1 MTEVQNR
8 KMFRRKDARNKLRQL
23 GGIMTSSPDLMQ
35 SVQKFSRGGIAQAQ
49 RRRRQLQNRLPNLF
63 PGPPTMGMN
72 PRAALIAQ
80 EDDLREQPFLS
91 SQRTVDQT
99 TGLPLTVTVDRSL
112 SPAIKELLREPRTGT
127 GTGTGVADRDL
138 SDADDP
144 TVALTEPP
152 IITETD
158 VEIDPLSVGLDVV
171 GYAKMLKDSKASE
184 KQKNDQILELLN
196 QKAPK
201 EKLTLEQRFER
212 MKKARKAVF
221 GDSSQAEKSIDG
233 FNLAMLGFAIAS
245 GDSPNALT
253 NIAKGALAGAQQMQ
267 ATAER
272 RRARE
277 ERLKESDFQAALQD
291 DRMAQQVEREEKRW
305 KDGQMLSWLSSRISD
320 ERQNQSV
327 AMQMSQQIAMMKFE
341 LAAKTRAARRLEKN
355 TERRFQLEQEA
366 KQEKALL
373 DSLENPS
380 FGLIAL
386 QQLES
391 EGINI
396 GDSNFGSAL
405 VDKMKVLSED
415 PQLQA
420 IISANQRRKTGQPY
434 DPNRFAQE
442 LQRNIREDS
451 PVYEAAVERVNNRL
465 KNTKYYDKKNKQ
477 VNTGAYPN
485 YNQDIYDEVIRIT
498 RQQAGL
504 PTDLTVFPP
513 AAATPAAATP
523 AAATPAAD
531 VLDNFDD
538 YQLLSD

>member
-35 SVQKFSRGGIAQAQ
+35 SVQKFSRGGIARAQ
-49 RRRRQLQNRLPNLF
+49 RQQQLQNQLPNLLA
-63 PGPPTMGMN
+63 GTPTMGMN
-72 PRAALIAQ
+72 PGAALIAQ
-80 EDDLREQPFLS
+80 EDDLREQPFLRS
-91 SQRTVDQT
+91 RRTVDPT
-99 TGLPLTVTVDRSL
+99 TGLPLTVTVDSPL
-112 SPAIKELLREPRTGT
+112 SPPIQELLREPRTGT
-127 GTGTGVADRDL
+127 GVADRDL
-138 SDADDP
+138 GDADDP
-144 TVALTEPP
+144 AVALTEPP

-158 VEIDPLSVGLDVV
+158 VELDPLSIGLDVV

-184 KQKNDQILELLN
+184 KQKNDKILELLN
-196 QKAPK
+196 QKAPE

-212 MKKARKAVF
+212 MKKAREAVF

-341 LAAKTRAARRLEKN
+341 LAAKIQAARKLEEN

-366 KQEKALL
+366 KREKAAL

-380 FGLIAL
+380 LGAIAL
-386 QQLES
+386 QQLQS

-405 VDKMKVLSED
+405 VDKMKSLSED

-420 IISANQRRKTGQPY
+420 IVSASQKRKTGQPY
-434 DPNRFAQE
+434 DPIRFAQD
-442 LQRNIREDS
+442 LQRTAVEDS
-451 PVYEAAVERVNNRL
+451 PIYNAAVERVENRL
-465 KNTKYYDKKNKQ
+465 KAQGIQTD
-477 VNTGAYPN
+477 TYPN
-485 YNQDIYDEVIRIT
+485 LAQDVLEEIIRTTRGTADIFAGSPVVPPPVAPPAEQTTTPSRT
-498 RQQAGL
+498 RQRS
-504 PTDLTVFPP
+504 
-513 AAATPAAATP
+513 
-523 AAATPAAD
+523 D
-531 VLDNFDD
+531 VLDNYDD
-538 YQLLSD
+538 YQLLD